1 MQVGQDYYNQ
11 ATKFQE
17 YNYILSKQNQIEKSS
32 NEQEPRKRRKLNS
45 SNIEEAE
52 NKQRE
57 KQLMDKLRLIC

>member
-32 NEQEPRKRRKLNS
+32 NEQEPRERRKLNS
-45 SNIEEAE
+45 SNIEKAE